1 MTLNTCFMTIETEQ
15 RENHSTF
22 EEQNKKNKSS

>member
-1 MTLNTCFMTIETEQ
+1 MTIETEQ

-22 EEQNKKNKSS
+22 EEQNKTKKSS